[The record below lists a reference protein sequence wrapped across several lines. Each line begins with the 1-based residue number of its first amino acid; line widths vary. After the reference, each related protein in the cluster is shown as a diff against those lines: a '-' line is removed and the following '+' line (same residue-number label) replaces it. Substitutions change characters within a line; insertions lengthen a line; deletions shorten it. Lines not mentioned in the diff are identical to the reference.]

1 MAKTKTADATIIM
14 ARVKSFE
21 DACAVQGL
29 DPVVEMGYFDGLPES
44 IREYHRGIHR
54 CDTIINA
61 LNEGFVFDWDDDD
74 QPKYFNYYWMNGP
87 AGFRFDGSDCDCTDT
102 FAGAGSGPFA
112 NRQLAEYFGRQFLHE
127 AKPVFVR
134 KSARL

>member
-29 DPVVEMGYFDGLPES
+29 DPAVEMGYFDGLPES
-44 IREYHRGIHR
+44 IREYHRAIHR

-61 LNEGFVFDWDDDD
+61 LNEGVVFDWDDIS
-74 QPKYFNYYWMNGP
+74 QPKYFNFYWMNGP
-87 AGFRFDGSDCDCTDT
+87 AGFRFLGSCYD
-102 FAGAGSGPFA
+102 FAASYAGAGSGPFA
-112 NRQLAEYFGRQFLHE
+112 SRQLAEYFGKQFLQE
-127 AKPVFVR
+127 SKVVFVR
-134 KSARL
+134 